1 MSVVQVI
8 KNYVVK
14 MITESEPGYKIMLM
28 DKETTSF
35 VSVVLGMSEVMRQE
49 VYMFERLDQT
59 SSGENMSYLKCLVYI
74 RPTRENVDLL
84 VRELQKPRYGNYYIY
99 FSNVVSKSDVK
110 LLAEADEQEVVR
122 EVQELYADYQALSPH
137 LFSLNMP
144 IHSQGLKWASGA
156 LQRTVQGVAAV
167 LFSLQVLPSIRY
179 QNNSEM
185 ARVLAENIRQTILN
199 ESSLYNSPDAEGNT
213 LLLILDRR
221 DDPVTPL
228 LHQWTYEA
236 MVHEL
241 LGVASGRVSLAHV
254 AGVADDLK
262 EVVMSPTQDEFYA
275 QSMYLNYGEIGQ
287 TIKDLMEDY
296 QKRLSNQ
303 QKVETISDM
312 KSFVENYPQFK
323 KMSGT
328 VSKHVTVV
336 GELSRLVGNH
346 ALLAISECQQ
356 ELVCGSDHSANLQR
370 IRQLVTDPKVRE
382 IDAAVLVMLYAL
394 RHEGHP
400 NTDLKGLVSALNKR
414 SVGDRYL
421 KLLSSLMDYGG
432 ARARQ
437 SDLFGTQ
444 LPQDVSGIRKRFFK
458 GLKGVDNVYTQHKPL
473 LLETLEE
480 VMKGRLREGA
490 FPYCGNAPSM
500 PPGTKPQHVVVFI
513 IGGATYEESLAVHQ
527 FNTKSSNTRVIL
539 GGSTIHSTASFLSSV
554 EAAMEGVPRKTLR
567 L

>member
-1 MSVVQVI
+1 MSVVQAV
-8 KNYVVK
+8 KSYVNK

-59 SSGENMSYLKCLVYI
+59 SSGENMAYLKCLVYI
-74 RPTRENVDLL
+74 RPTRENIDLL
-84 VRELQKPRYGNYYIY
+84 ARELQKPRYGTYYIY

-110 LLAEADEQEVVR
+110 LLAEADEHEVVR

-144 IHSQGLKWASGA
+144 IHSLGLKWAGGA
-156 LQRTVQGVAAV
+156 LQRTVQGLAAV
-167 LFSLQVLPSIRY
+167 LFSLQFLPSIRY

-185 ARVLAENIRQTILN
+185 ARCLAENIRQTILT
-199 ESSLYNSPDAEGNT
+199 ESSLYNSTEAEGNT

-241 LGVASGRVSLAHV
+241 LGVNSSRVSLAHV
-254 AGVADDLK
+254 SGVSDDLK
-262 EVVMSPTQDEFYA
+262 EVVMSPSQDEFYA
-275 QSMYLNYGEIGQ
+275 RSMYLNYGEIGQ
-287 TIKDLMEDY
+287 TIKNLMEEY
-296 QKRLSNQ
+296 QKRLSKQ
-303 QKVETISDM
+303 QKVESISDM
-312 KSFVENYPQFK
+312 KNFVESYPQFK

-346 ALLAISECQQ
+346 GLLQLSECQQ
-356 ELVCGSDHSANLQR
+356 ELVCGSDHNVNLQR
-370 IRQLVTDPKVRE
+370 IYQLVTDPKVRE
-382 IDAAVLVMLYAL
+382 LDAVVLVMLYAL

-400 NTDLKGLVSALNKR
+400 NNDTRGLVNALKKR
-414 SVGDRYL
+414 NVIDRYL
-421 KLLSSLMDYGG
+421 KLLSSLMDFGG

-444 LPQDVSGIRKRFFK
+444 VPQDVSTIKKRLFK

-473 LLETLEE
+473 LLETLMEL
-480 VMKGRLREGA
+480 MRGRLREGA
-490 FPYCGNAPSM
+490 FPYCGNPTSSVVAR
-500 PPGTKPQHVVVFI
+500 PQNVVVFI
-513 IGGATYEESLAVHQ
+513 VGGATYEESVAVHQ
-527 FNTKSSNTRVIL
+527 FNTNNPGVHVIL
-539 GGSTIHSTASFLSSV
+539 GGSTIHNSSTFLDSMES
-554 EAAMEGVPRKTLR
+554 AMEGIPRKTLR
-567 L
+567 I

>member
-1 MSVVQVI
+1 
-8 KNYVVK
+8 

-59 SSGENMSYLKCLVYI
+59 SSGENMAYLKCLVYV
-74 RPTRENVDLL
+74 RPVRENIELL
-84 VRELQKPRYGNYYIY
+84 VRELQKPRYGSYYIY

-110 LLAEADEQEVVR
+110 LLAEADEHEVVR
-122 EVQELYADYQALSPH
+122 EVQEFYADFQALSPH

-144 IHSQGLKWASGA
+144 TYSTGLKWASGA
-156 LQRTVQGVAAV
+156 LHRTVQGVAGV
-167 LFSLQVLPSIRY
+167 LFSLQLLPTIRY

-185 ARVLAENIRQTILN
+185 ARVLAENIRQTVLT
-199 ESSLYNSPDAEGNT
+199 ESSLYQTSEAEGNT

-228 LHQWTYEA
+228 LQQWIYEA

-241 LGVASGRVSLAHV
+241 LGVGSGRVSLAHV

-262 EVVMSPTQDEFYA
+262 EVVMSPTQDDFYA
-275 QSMYLNYGEIGQ
+275 RSMYLNYGEIGQ

-296 QKRLSNQ
+296 QKRLKKQ
-303 QKVETISDM
+303 QKVESITDM
-312 KSFVENYPQFK
+312 KTFVENYPEFK

-336 GELSRLVGNH
+336 GELSRLVGTYG
-346 ALLAISECQQ
+346 LLGLSECQQ
-356 ELVCGSDHSANLQR
+356 ELVCGSDHSLNLQR
-370 IRQLVTDPKVRE
+370 INQLVPDPKVRE
-382 IDAAVLVMLYAL
+382 VDAVVLVMLYAL

-400 NTDLKGLVSALNKR
+400 NNDTRGLIAALRKR
-414 SVGDRYL
+414 SVSDHYL
-421 KLLSSLMDYGG
+421 KLISSIMDYGG

-444 LPQDVSGIRKRFFK
+444 TPQDVSSIRKRLFK
-458 GLKGVDNVYTQHKPL
+458 GLKGVDNVYTQHNPL
-473 LLETLEE
+473 LLETLGE

-490 FPYCGNAPSM
+490 FPYCGNVPS
-500 PPGTKPQHVVVFI
+500 TLTSRPQNVVVFMV
-513 IGGATYEESLAVHQ
+513 GGATYEESQAVHQ
-527 FNTKSSNTRVIL
+527 FNLTNPGVRVML
-539 GGSTIHSTASFLSSV
+539 GGSTIHNSASFLASV
-554 EAAMEGVPRKTLR
+554 EAAMDGLPRKTLR
-567 L
+567 I

>member
-1 MSVVQVI
+1 MSVVQAV
-8 KNYVVK
+8 KNYVNK

-35 VSVVLGMSEVMRQE
+35 VSVVTGMSEVMRQE

-74 RPTRENVDLL
+74 RPIRENIDLL
-84 VRELQKPRYGNYYIY
+84 ARELQKPRYGTYYIY

-110 LLAEADEQEVVR
+110 LLAEADEHEVVR
-122 EVQELYADYQALSPH
+122 EVQELYADFQALSPH

-144 IHSQGLKWASGA
+144 IHCHGMKWASGA
-156 LQRTVQGVAAV
+156 LQRTVQGLAAV
-167 LFSLQVLPSIRY
+167 LFSLQFLPTIRY

-185 ARVLAENIRQTILN
+185 ARSLAENIRQTILT
-199 ESSLYNSPDAEGNT
+199 ESSLYNSAEAEGNT

-241 LGVASGRVSLAHV
+241 LTVNNGRVSLAHV
-254 AGVADDLK
+254 AGVSDDLK

-275 QSMYLNYGEIGQ
+275 RSMFLNYGEIGQ
-287 TIKDLMEDY
+287 TIKDLMEEY
-296 QKRLSNQ
+296 QKRLSKQ
-303 QKVETISDM
+303 QKVESINDM
-312 KSFVENYPQFK
+312 KNFVESYPQFK

-336 GELSRLVGNH
+336 GELSRLVGTH
-346 ALLAISECQQ
+346 SLLGISECQQ
-356 ELVCGSDHSANLQR
+356 ELVCGTDHSANLQK
-370 IRQLVTDPKVRE
+370 ISHLVTDPRVRE
-382 IDAAVLVMLYAL
+382 VDAVILVMLYSL

-400 NTDLKGLVSALNKR
+400 NNDTRGLINALRKR
-414 SVGDRYL
+414 NVGDRYL
-421 KLLSSLMDYGG
+421 KLLSSLMDFGG

-444 LPQDVSGIRKRFFK
+444 VPQDVSTIKKRLFK
-458 GLKGVDNVYTQHKPL
+458 GLKGVDNVYTQHKPV
-473 LLETLEE
+473 LLETLMDL
-480 VMKGRLREGA
+480 MKGRLREGA
-490 FPYCGNAPSM
+490 FPYCGN
-500 PPGTKPQHVVVFI
+500 PPPTATRPQNVVVFI
-513 IGGATYEESLAVHQ
+513 VGGATCEESLAVHQ
-527 FNTKSSNTRVIL
+527 FNTNNPGVRVIL
-539 GGSTIHSTASFLSSV
+539 GGSNIHNSSSFLDSMES
-554 EAAMEGVPRKTLR
+554 AMEGIPRKALR
-567 L
+567 I

>member
-1 MSVVQVI
+1 MSVVQAV
-8 KNYVVK
+8 KNYVNK
-14 MITESEPGYKIMLM
+14 MISESEPGYKIMLM

-59 SSGENMSYLKCLVYI
+59 STGENMSYLKCLVYV
-74 RPTRENVDLL
+74 RPTQDNIRALCH
-84 VRELQKPRYGNYYIY
+84 ELQKPRYGAYYIY

-110 LLAEADEQEVVR
+110 LLAEADEHEVVR

-144 IHSQGLKWASGA
+144 IHSHGMKWGSGC
-156 LQRTVQGVAAV
+156 LQRTVQGLAGV
-167 LFSLQVLPSIRY
+167 LFSLQLLPTIRY

-185 ARVLAENIRQTILN
+185 ARSLAENIRQTIVT
-199 ESSLYNSPDAEGNT
+199 EGSLYTNVDTEGNS

-241 LGVASGRVSLAHV
+241 LGVNNGRVNLAHV
-254 AGVADDLK
+254 PGVSDDLK
-262 EVVMSPTQDEFYA
+262 EVVMSPTQDDFYA
-275 QSMYLNYGEIGQ
+275 RSMYLNYGEIGQ

-296 QKRLSNQ
+296 QKKLSKQ
-303 QKVETISDM
+303 QKVESINDM
-312 KSFVENYPQFK
+312 KHFVESYPQFK

-336 GELSRLVGNH
+336 GELSRLVGTLG
-346 ALLAISECQQ
+346 LLGISECQQ

-370 IRQLVTDPKVRE
+370 IYQLVTDAKVRE
-382 IDAAVLVMLYAL
+382 ADAVALVMLYAL

-400 NTDLKGLVSALNKR
+400 NNDVRGLINALRKR
-414 SVGDRYL
+414 NVGDDYL
-421 KLLSSLMDYGG
+421 KLISSLMDYGG

-444 LPQDVSGIRKRFFK
+444 APQDVSAIKKRLFK

-473 LLETLEE
+473 LLDTISE
-480 VMKGRLREGA
+480 VAKGRLREGA
-490 FPYCGNAPSM
+490 YPYCGNPAPTAS
-500 PPGTKPQHVVVFI
+500 KPQNVVAFI
-513 IGGATYEESLAVHQ
+513 IGGVTCEESAAIHQ
-527 FNTKSSNTRVIL
+527 FNTNNPGMRVIL
-539 GGSTIHSTASFLSSV
+539 GGSTVHNSTSFLDSM
-554 EAAMEGVPRKTLR
+554 EAAMEGLPRKTLR
-567 L
+567 I